1 MNPIKSLVPIAK
13 WFLRVSVAIIL
24 YDFYFK
30 LFEKFSFNSFEF
42 FIAFVL
48 IVCAVTIIVGGFL
61 KNNTLTV
68 VSGLVI
74 CVLSV
79 LMIFVDGLEFDVI
92 LKHFVPAAIGF
103 YFMARG
109 NLG

>member
-24 YDFYFK
+24 YDYYFK
-30 LFEKFSFNSFEF
+30 LFEKFSFNSLEYI
-42 FIAFVL
+42 IAFVL
-48 IVCAVTIIVGGFL
+48 IVSAVAIIVGGFM
-61 KNNTLTV
+61 KKNTLTV
-68 VSGLVI
+68 ISGLAI

-79 LMIFVDGLEFDVI
+79 IMIFVDGFEFDI
-92 LKHFVPAAIGF
+92 MLKHFVPASIGF